1 MIKTMIKSLLR
12 LVYGLI
18 YLLLLSPFIGLIREH
33 WQRLER
39 ESHYGSSGEKRQ
51 DRHDRGEQA

>member
-1 MIKTMIKSLLR
+1 MIKGLLS

-18 YLLLLSPFIGLIREH
+18 YLLFLSPFIELIREH
-33 WQRLER
+33 WERLER
-39 ESHYGSSGEKRQ
+39 ESHFASSGEKSQ